1 MEPTTPAEEWTDPLL
16 LNALQTGFSPTAV
29 KVLLAYLLSLII
41 AITLHEAAH
50 AYTAHWCGDPTPK
63 KQGRLSLN
71 PLDHLD
77 PMGSLFI
84 LLAGFGWGKA
94 VVVNP
99 YNFRDLRRDMMLTS
113 AAGPA
118 TNLMLAGI
126 GVGSW
131 HAARYALG
139 VAPNVSPNFAFTLLL
154 LIQVFV
160 TLNLTLMLFY
170 LLPLG
175 PLDGVKVVQWF
186 LPQRLAEEYY
196 AFNARY
202 GGLLLIVLVM
212 LMYSVPQVGQLLF
225 WPIERICDIA
235 LALAVPAGMW

>member
-1 MEPTTPAEEWTDPLL
+1 MCGP
-16 LNALQTGFSPTAV
+16 
-29 KVLLAYLLSLII
+29 
-41 AITLHEAAH
+41 
-50 AYTAHWCGDPTPK
+50 WCGDPPPK
-63 KQGRLSLN
+63 RGRLPQ

-77 PMGSLFI
+77 PVGGLFI
-84 LLAGFGWGKA
+84 PPRGLRVGQSGRGEP
-94 VVVNP
+94 VH
-99 YNFRDLRRDMMLTS
+99 FRDLRRDDAHLCC
-113 AAGPA
+113 GPA

-160 TLNLTLMLFY
+160 TLNLTLMLFN
-170 LLPLG
+170 LLPIG

-202 GGLLLIVLVM
+202 GGLL
-212 LMYSVPQVGQLLF
+212 
-225 WPIERICDIA
+225 
-235 LALAVPAGMW
+235 